1 MPDPGRD
8 PEISIIMPVRNE
20 ARAIDAALDAVLG
33 QSLDEPFEVV
43 VAEGG
48 SIDETRAILERRAS
62 ADPRL
67 RIVDNPTGATP
78 SALNRALREVRGRF
92 VVRIDG
98 HSQAPPDYVRRLV
111 AHLRSGECE
120 GAGGIKRAVGRG
132 VFGRAV
138 AAAHGSRFG
147 IGDSKYHYATAAGLV
162 DHIPFG
168 AYLTSLARS
177 IGGWDE
183 ELTRSQ
189 DVEFDHRYR
198 AAGGRLLLDPAIG
211 IDWYVRERPLALMRQ
226 YYGYGYWKV
235 PILARDPSSLRMRWL
250 VPPALAAA
258 LPLALVALA
267 TPLGPWPLLVVGG
280 AYGAFLLAGALVLS
294 RQTGLRLVPHLVAA
308 LALMHL
314 SWGSGFLVA
323 AVRAAARR
331 AGRVVRLRGS
341 SAPA

>member
-1 MPDPGRD
+1 MTAPDRT
-8 PEISIIMPVRNE
+8 PEVSIIMPVRNE

-33 QSLDEPFEVV
+33 QSIDEPFEVV

-48 SIDETRAILERRAS
+48 STDGTRRLLERRAD
-62 ADPRL
+62 ADARV

-78 SALNRALREVRGRF
+78 TALNHALREARGKF
-92 VVRIDG
+92 LVRIDG
-98 HSQAPPDYVRRLV
+98 HSHAPPDYVRRLV

-120 GAGGIKRAVGRG
+120 GVGGLKRAVGRG
-132 VFGRAV
+132 RFGRAV

-147 IGDSKYHYATAAGLV
+147 IGDSKYHYATERGLV

-168 AYLTSLARS
+168 AYLTSLTRR

-198 AAGGRLLLDPAIG
+198 SAGGRLLLDPSIV
-211 IDWYVRERPLALMRQ
+211 IDWYVRETPAGVMRQ

-235 PILARDPSSLRMRWL
+235 PILQRDRSALKLRWL
-250 VPPALAAA
+250 VPPTLVASLVVGAA
-258 LPLALVALA
+258 ALA
-267 TPLGPWPLLVVGG
+267 TPLGPWPLVAVAGT
-280 AYGAFLLAGALVLS
+280 YGAFLLAGALVLA
-294 RQTGLRLVPHLVAA
+294 RETGIGLLGHLVAA
-308 LALMHL
+308 LALMHVA
-314 SWGSGFLVA
+314 WGAGFLAA
-323 AVRAAARR
+323 AVRAAARG
-331 AGRVVRLRGS
+331 AGRLVGLRRS